1 MPDNCTMEGKTRSLF
16 PILSKNT
23 GPKQVASL
31 PSRKDRTLAARAKYE
46 RFWRENTIPEF
57 ETAQE
62 RVRIERTLSL
72 GKTWGFDTCPNIV
85 DLGCGD
91 GKITCLFAS
100 LTRHMTAL
108 DIAQNALSRLS
119 SPAITRILGSMP
131 DTPFPDGSFQAVLC
145 TDLLTELDPRDYRLA
160 VSEMARILAPGGLL
174 LFSCPIDYT
183 TDRPVPLLR
192 QLLSTE
198 FTWLAE
204 EPSYHRLWK
213 WTKKIVSTLSLWFPG
228 RESLLSSLQQNRTFL
243 LFCERLSRLWW
254 AEAGITHLLVCAR
267 KKPLPFL

>member
-1 MPDNCTMEGKTRSLF
+1 MEGKTRSIF
-16 PILSKNT
+16 SILPESA
-23 GPKQVASL
+23 GPKQAAPL
-31 PSRKDRTLAARAKYE
+31 PSRKDRLLAARAKYE
-46 RFWRENTIPEF
+46 RFWREKAISPSETIE
-57 ETAQE
+57 E
-62 RVRIERTLSL
+62 RVRIERTLSF
-72 GKTWGFDTCPNIV
+72 GKTWGLDTSPNMV

-91 GKITCLFAS
+91 GKVTHLFAS
-100 LTRHMTAL
+100 PTTHMTAL

-119 SPAITRILGSMP
+119 SPEITCILGAMP
-131 DTPFPDGSFQAVLC
+131 DTPFPDGSFHAVLC

-160 VSEMARILAPGGLL
+160 ISEMSRILAPGGLL

-198 FTWLAE
+198 FTPLGE

-213 WTKKIVSTLSLWFPG
+213 QTKKKVSRLPRWFPG
-228 RESLLSSLQQNRTFL
+228 RESLCHALEQNRSFL
-243 LFCERLSRLWW
+243 LFCERLSRFRW

>member
-1 MPDNCTMEGKTRSLF
+1 MEGKTRSIF
-16 PILSKNT
+16 SILPENT
-23 GPKQVASL
+23 GPKQAAPL
-31 PSRKDRTLAARAKYE
+31 PSRKDRLLAARAKYE
-46 RFWRENTIPEF
+46 RFWREKNIVSS
-57 ETAQE
+57 ETAEE
-62 RVRIERTLSL
+62 RLRIERTLSF
-72 GKTWGFDTCPNIV
+72 GKTWGLDTCPNMV

-91 GKITCLFAS
+91 GKVTCLFAS
-100 LTRHMTAL
+100 PTTHMTAL

-119 SPAITRILGSMP
+119 SPEITCILGAMP
-131 DTPFPDGSFQAVLC
+131 DTPFPDRSFHAVLC

-160 VSEMARILAPGGLL
+160 ISEMSRILAPGGLL

-198 FTWLAE
+198 FTPLGE

-213 WTKKIVSTLSLWFPG
+213 QTKKKVSRLPRWFPG
-228 RESLLSSLQQNRTFL
+228 RESLCHALEQNRSFL
-243 LFCERLSRLWW
+243 LFCERLSRFRW